1 MDFCGKV
8 TITIWILICATISIS
23 SNSLN
28 LMHII
33 HKTIKLLQCQ
43 HGKNVDSIVVI
54 SEYNEIDIFHQL
66 IYHQLIPKTES
77 FTALLYPKHTNY
89 SYFNQDLKKFLT
101 NYHDSLLMVY
111 ESRDSIQI
119 RQVLK
124 SLSREDFRKNIWLLI
139 DYLEYPQNV
148 KIDERQIFHY
158 SNVINHDN
166 IVLDSQ
172 IYTLSRQGNFS
183 IIHEVY
189 KICKDDDISIK
200 VLHSIPDQ
208 RENETYQIDKLVE
221 RRKDLMGCEL
231 RVAYVDSYPYIT
243 RAKEEKELEGV
254 NKRYVIKG
262 DNELTMYGGSVNQI
276 ELIKLLKSDLNF
288 TISWIKA
295 EDNSYGVYNQEQ
307 NTWNGLVGLLIKNV
321 ADLSNAHL
329 TVTPGRSDVISFSA
343 DFDRTQFGL
352 FMAKPGI
359 TFSWSTFVDV
369 FDKSYWIA
377 LCVIVFVIVFLL
389 VAFFKNQTTFSK
401 GRSCLR
407 SLFSNFLSSTSM
419 ILLSLGSF
427 ETNIDTIRNTYNSK
441 ATRIIFFVICVL
453 GMTNKEIYTGGLI
466 STLLDH
472 RYISEITSL
481 EDLLE
486 KPGYQLVLRN
496 GGASTQYFSL
506 AKESP
511 HEEIWKEKLDGNDR
525 AYVPKVQYAE
535 NLILADKKYVYFDII
550 SQIEPIFDSYPCKMV
565 RAKKTYFH
573 RAVALGFRK
582 DSPYLKLFNSR
593 ISYYRQN
600 GLIANMAALK
610 KDPKGSV
617 KCTGSHFDPLGY
629 KTVFS
634 AFAVLGIGLAFAI
647 FYSMFEFFCKC

>member
-1 MDFCGKV
+1 M
-8 TITIWILICATISIS
+8 A
-23 SNSLN
+23 
-28 LMHII
+28 
-33 HKTIKLLQCQ
+33 
-43 HGKNVDSIVVI
+43 
-54 SEYNEIDIFHQL
+54 
-66 IYHQLIPKTES
+66 
-77 FTALLYPKHTNY
+77 
-89 SYFNQDLKKFLT
+89 
-101 NYHDSLLMVY
+101 
-111 ESRDSIQI
+111 RD
-119 RQVLK
+119 K
-124 SLSREDFRKNIWLLI
+124 
-139 DYLEYPQNV
+139 
-148 KIDERQIFHY
+148 
-158 SNVINHDN
+158 
-166 IVLDSQ
+166 
-172 IYTLSRQGNFS
+172 
-183 IIHEVY
+183 
-189 KICKDDDISIK
+189 
-200 VLHSIPDQ
+200 
-208 RENETYQIDKLVE
+208 
-221 RRKDLMGCEL
+221 
-231 RVAYVDSYPYIT
+231 
-243 RAKEEKELEGV
+243 KELENV
-254 NKRYVIKG
+254 NKRYVIEG

-276 ELIKLLKSDLNF
+276 ELTKLLKSDSNF

-307 NTWNGLVGLLIKNV
+307 NTWNGLVGLLIKNM

-389 VAFFKNQTTFSK
+389 VAFFKNQTTLSK
-401 GRSCLR
+401 GRSCV
-407 SLFSNFLSSTSM
+407 SSNFSTVLSSTSM

-511 HEEIWKEKLDGNDR
+511 HEEIWKEQLDGNDM

-582 DSPYLKLFNSR
+582 DSPYIKLFNSR
-593 ISYYRQN
+593 IRYYRQN

-617 KCTGSHFDPLGY
+617 KCTENHFDPLGY

-647 FYSMFEFFCKC
+647 LYSIFEFFCKC

>member
-1 MDFCGKV
+1 MHFCGKV
-8 TITIWILICATISIS
+8 TVRIWLLVGFTISVS
-23 SNSLN
+23 SNNAN
-28 LMHII
+28 LIRI
-33 HKTIKLLQCQ
+33 LYRTIRLLQYQ
-43 HGKNVDSIVVI
+43 HGKNFDSIVMI
-54 SEYNEIDIFHQL
+54 SEYNAINIFDEL
-66 IYHQLIPKTES
+66 MYHQLIPTAES
-77 FTALLYPKHTNY
+77 FTALLYSKHTNN
-89 SYFNQDLKKFLT
+89 SYFNSDVKKILT
-101 NYHDSLLMVY
+101 NYHESLFMVY
-111 ESRDSIQI
+111 DSRDSIPIQ
-119 RQVLK
+119 QVLK
-124 SLSREDFRKNIWLLI
+124 SLSKEDFRRNTWLLI

-158 SNVINHDN
+158 SDVINQDN

-172 IYTLSRQGNFS
+172 IYTLCRYENIS
-183 IIHEVY
+183 ILHEIY
-189 KICKDDDISIK
+189 KICEEDDISIK
-200 VLHSIPDQ
+200 VLHTIPDQ
-208 RENETYQIDKLVE
+208 RENQTYHIDKLVE
-221 RRKDLMGCEL
+221 RRKDLMGCNL

-243 RAKEEKELEGV
+243 RAREEKELEGV
-254 NKRYVIKG
+254 NKRYVIEE

-276 ELIKLLKSDLNF
+276 ELTKLLKSDLNF

-307 NTWNGLVGLLIKNV
+307 NTWNGLVGLLIKNM

-389 VAFFKNQTTFSK
+389 VAFFKNQTTLSK
-401 GRSCLR
+401 GRSCV
-407 SLFSNFLSSTSM
+407 SSNFSTFLSSTSM

-427 ETNIDTIRNTYNSK
+427 ETKIDTIRNTYNSK

-511 HEEIWKEKLDGNDR
+511 HEEIWKEQLDGNDM

-617 KCTGSHFDPLGY
+617 KCTENHFDPLGY

-634 AFAVLGIGLAFAI
+634 AFAILGIGLAFAI
-647 FYSMFEFFCKC
+647 FYSTFEFFCKC

>member
-8 TITIWILICATISIS
+8 TIRIWILICATISIS

-243 RAKEEKELEGV
+243 MAKEEKELEGV